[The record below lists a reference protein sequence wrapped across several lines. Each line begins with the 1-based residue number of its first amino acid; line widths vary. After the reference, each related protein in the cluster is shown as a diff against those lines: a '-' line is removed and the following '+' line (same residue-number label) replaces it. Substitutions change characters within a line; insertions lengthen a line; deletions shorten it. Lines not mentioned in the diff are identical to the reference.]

1 LILFH
6 YYARLIDSSI
16 LCVRLLYRMLLQ
28 WEMTIYKSGNICY
41 NKMNQYA
48 YERQRIMK
56 PCFFDI
62 LKHFD
67 LDIEP
72 SSYGNGHIND
82 TYLVHSMQDYIL
94 QKINKN
100 VFTNPPAVM
109 ENILGV
115 TGYLREKIIENGGN
129 PDRETLTVI
138 CTTDGKPCY
147 EDENGDFYR
156 VYKFIDNAKSYDLVE
171 SPVQLYHA
179 AKAFGKFQNML
190 ADYPAEKLHETIV
203 DFHNT
208 RVRYEQFKTA
218 LANDKAGRAKD
229 VAEEIKFVLDRE
241 CDAGVVVDAIA
252 EGRIPLRVT
261 HNDTKLNN
269 VLLDETT
276 GEGVCVIDLDTVMPG
291 SLLYDY
297 GDALRFGG
305 SSGAEDEKDLDKI
318 WFRIEN
324 FEAFTR
330 GFMEEL
336 PSMTEEERKLLPF
349 SIKLMTLECGARFL
363 ADYLNGD
370 VYFKTHYPEHNLD
383 RCRTQFKLVRDIEDH
398 MDELNGIVEKIYRE
412 INQ

>member
-1 LILFH
+1 
-6 YYARLIDSSI
+6 
-16 LCVRLLYRMLLQ
+16 
-28 WEMTIYKSGNICY
+28 
-41 NKMNQYA
+41 MNN
-48 YERQRIMK
+48 RFI
-56 PCFFDI
+56 DI
-62 LKHFD
+62 LKHFS

-72 SSYGNGHIND
+72 AVYGNGHIND
-82 TYLVHSMQDYIL
+82 TYIVHSVDEDYIL

-100 VFTNPPAVM
+100 VFKNPPAVM
-109 ENILGV
+109 ENIRNI
-115 TGYLREKIIENGGN
+115 TEFLREKVVAEGGN
-129 PDRETLTVI
+129 PDREILNLILTV
-138 CTTDGKPCY
+138 DGKPYY
-147 EDENGDFYR
+147 EDAAGEFYR
-156 VYKFIDNAKSYDLVE
+156 VYKYIEHARSYDLVE
-171 SPVQLYHA
+171 SPSQLYHA

-190 ADYPAEKLHETIV
+190 ADYPADKLNETIV

-208 RVRYEQFKTA
+208 RVRYDQFKTA
-218 LANDKAGRAKD
+218 LANDAAGRAKD
-229 VAEEIKFVLDRE
+229 AAEEIKFVLDRE
-241 CDAGVVVDAIA
+241 CDAGIVVDAIA

-318 WFRIEN
+318 WFNVEN

-349 SIKLMTLECGARFL
+349 SIKLMTLECGSRFL

-383 RCRTQFKLVRDIEDH
+383 RCRTQFKLVHEIEEK
-398 MDELNGIVEKIYRE
+398 MDELNAIVERIYAELR
-412 INQ
+412 